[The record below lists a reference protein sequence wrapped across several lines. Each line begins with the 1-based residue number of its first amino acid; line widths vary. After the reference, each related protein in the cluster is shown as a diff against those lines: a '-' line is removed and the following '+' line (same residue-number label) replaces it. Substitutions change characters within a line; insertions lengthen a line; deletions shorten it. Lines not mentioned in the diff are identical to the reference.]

1 MRDRL
6 RFAAFGGGL
15 VVLLGAALGIGALV
29 GDPSERGVEHS
40 GVVYDGSYR
49 STGLSDSE
57 SGYTLADLS
66 APASPNRAG
75 PLSFR
80 ITGPDGA
87 PVTRFAVRHEKPLHL
102 VVARSDGAEYRHTHP
117 AMAADGT
124 WSVEWTWAAP
134 GTYRVFADFAPETGD
149 GSNGLV
155 LSRTVTVAGDAAAR
169 PLPPAAETASVDGYQ
184 VRLQR
189 DSGDLRFTVTRDG
202 GPVTDLEPYLGAYA
216 HLVGLHAPSLAYLH
230 AHPQGEVGRTSP
242 GPEVAFHAEPPVPG
256 PYRLYFEFAHG
267 GSVHTAEF
275 TLEFEPLSTT
285 PSTSGAGHHSGGE
298 HR

>member
-29 GDPSERGVEHS
+29 GDPGGRGPEFSVTGHDESH
-40 GVVYDGSYR
+40 R
-49 STGLSDSE
+49 STGLSGSD

-66 APASPNRAG
+66 APESPNRAG
-75 PLSFR
+75 PLRFR
-80 ITGPDGA
+80 IIGPDGA
-87 PVTRFAVRHEKPLHL
+87 PVTRFAIRHEKPLHL
-102 VVARSDGAEYRHTHP
+102 IVARTDAAEYRHAHP

-124 WSVEWTWAAP
+124 WSVDWTWAAP
-134 GTYRVFADFAPETGD
+134 GTYRVFADFAPGD
-149 GSNGLV
+149 GSDDLV
-155 LSRTVTVAGDAAAR
+155 LSGTVTVAGDATAR

-184 VRLQR
+184 VRMR
-189 DSGDLRFTVTRDG
+189 DDSGDLRFTVTRDG
-202 GPVTDLEPYLGAYA
+202 RPVTDLEPYLGAYA
-216 HLVGLHAPSLAYLH
+216 HLVGLHSPSLAYLH

-242 GPEVAFHAEPPVPG
+242 GPEVAFHVEPPTPG

-267 GSVHTAEF
+267 GSVHKAEF
-275 TLEFEPLSTT
+275 TREFAPV
-285 PSTSGAGHHSGGE
+285 PPPAHSGGH